1 MGSVLDAA
9 PGAASRRGVPA
20 NEPVGH
26 AAATHDDG
34 QAAAMAAGRLFG
46 AWALAM
52 GVLLFGSVWA
62 WRHGWWHRLVDSDP
76 SGISLG
82 IVALTLVITLWC
94 GLRLRRLVRE
104 CAPGSAWRGA
114 YRVGHARG
122 VEQAAQRLAD
132 LTHGPH
138 ETAWWFAGATIK
150 LGLLGT
156 VVGFIV
162 MIGRLDLAKGTD
174 TAQIQAL
181 LAQMTLGM
189 GIALVTTLVGL
200 VANMLLGVQL
210 LLLDRAADRVVGAIL
225 DAEAPR

>member
-1 MGSVLDAA
+1 MSSVLDAVRDTA
-9 PGAASRRGVPA
+9 DRRAAS
-20 NEPVGH
+20 
-26 AAATHDDG
+26 
-34 QAAAMAAGRLFG
+34 AAGWQLAAGATARLFW
-46 AWALAM
+46 AWALSA
-52 GVLLFGSVWA
+52 GVLLFGAVWA
-62 WRHGWWHRLVDSDP
+62 WRHGWWQRLVDSDP
-76 SGISLG
+76 SGISVA
-82 IVALTLVITLWC
+82 IVVLTLVVTAWC
-94 GLRLRRLVRE
+94 GVRLRRLERE
-104 CAPGSAWRGA
+104 CAPGSVWRRS
-114 YRVGHARG
+114 YREGHARG
-122 VEQAAQRLAD
+122 TEQAAQRLAD

-162 MIGRLDLAKGTD
+162 MIGQLDLAKGSD

-200 VANMLLGVQL
+200 LANLLLGIQL

-225 DAEAPR
+225 DAEAVHP